1 VAAVTTDILSSKV
14 LLALVAL
21 AVDAHAGLL
30 GYTFL
35 GAGVLSR
42 DLAGL
47 DYCGWLCC
55 LLGRRSTGCCC

>member
-21 AVDAHAGLL
+21 AMHAHAGLL

-35 GAGVLSR
+35 GAGVISW

-47 DYCGWLCC
+47 RYCGWLGR
-55 LLGRRSTGCCC
+55 LLGRRSTGCCG